1 MKSIANLLF
10 EMRML
15 KDIVRSGYSFLG
27 SGRETI
33 AEHCFTMA
41 FICFV
46 MSRLDTDIDGSKLMA
61 MALLH
66 DIPEAR
72 TGDLNYVQK
81 KYTHVDEAK
90 AISDLINPLSF
101 GNDIKSLIEE
111 FNLGETREAKLAKD
125 ADQLSFVLE
134 LKKLEDTGAV
144 SPEKWLPLV
153 IGRIE
158 TSMGKQIAQGIM
170 ETQWD
175 EWWTNDYSEK

>member
-1 MKSIANLLF
+1 MKEIANLLF

-27 SGRETI
+27 SGSESV
-33 AEHCFTMA
+33 AEHSFTMA

-46 MSRLDTDIDGSKLMA
+46 MSRLDENIDGGKLMA

-66 DIPEAR
+66 DMPEAR

-81 KYTHVDEAK
+81 KYVQVDEAK
-90 AISDLINPLSF
+90 AISHLIKPLAF
-101 GNDIKSLIEE
+101 GDDIKSILEE

-125 ADQLSFVLE
+125 ADQISFVLE
-134 LKKLEDTGAV
+134 LKKLEDTGAK

-153 IGRIE
+153 SGRIK
-158 TSMGKQIAQGIM
+158 TKVGQQMVKSIM

-175 EWWTNDYSEK
+175 EWWTNDYSE

>member
-1 MKSIANLLF
+1 MKHIANLLF

-27 SGRETI
+27 SGRESI
-33 AEHCFTMA
+33 AEHSFTMT

-46 MSRLDTDIDGSKLMA
+46 MSKLDREVDGSKLMA

-81 KYTHVDEAK
+81 KYTRVNAAK
-90 AISDLINPLSF
+90 AISHLINPLPF

-111 FNLGETREAKLAKD
+111 FNQGETREAKLASD

-134 LKKLEDTGAV
+134 LKKLADTGAT

-153 IGRIE
+153 IGRLK
-158 TSMGKQIAQGIM
+158 TQVGRQMAQSIM

-175 EWWTNDYSEK
+175 EWWTNDYSE

>member
-1 MKSIANLLF
+1 MKHIANLLF

-15 KDIVRSGYSFLG
+15 KDIVRSGYAFLG
-27 SGRETI
+27 SGRESI
-33 AEHCFTMA
+33 AEHSFTMA

-46 MSRLDTDIDGSKLMA
+46 MSKLDTSIDGSKLMA

-81 KYTHVDEAK
+81 KYACVNEAK
-90 AISDLINPLSF
+90 AISHLIKPLPF
-101 GNDIKSLIEE
+101 GKDIKLLIEE
-111 FNLGETREAKLAKD
+111 FNLGETKEAKLAND

-134 LKKLEDTGAV
+134 LKKLEDTGST

-153 IGRIE
+153 IGRIKTKE
-158 TSMGKQIAQGIM
+158 GVQMAQSIM

-175 EWWTNDYSEK
+175 EWWTNDYSE

>member
-1 MKSIANLLF
+1 MKHIANLLF

-15 KDIVRSGYSFLG
+15 KDIVRSGYAFLG
-27 SGRETI
+27 SGRESI
-33 AEHCFTMA
+33 AEHSFTMA

-46 MSRLDTDIDGSKLMA
+46 MSKMEEDIDGSKLMA

-81 KYTHVDEAK
+81 KYTQVDEAK
-90 AISDLINPLSF
+90 AISHLIKPLAF
-101 GNDIKSLIEE
+101 GKDIKSLIEE
-111 FNLGETREAKLAKD
+111 FNLGETREAKLAQD

-134 LKKLEDTGAV
+134 LKKLGDTGAL
-144 SPEKWLPLV
+144 SPEHWLPLV
-153 IGRIE
+153 IGRIQTQTGRQMAE
-158 TSMGKQIAQGIM
+158 SIM

-175 EWWTNDYSEK
+175 EWWTNDYSE

>member
-1 MKSIANLLF
+1 MKHIANLLF

-27 SGRETI
+27 SGSESI
-33 AEHCFTMA
+33 AEHSFTTA

-46 MSRLDTDIDGSKLMA
+46 MSKLDGEVDGSKLMA

-81 KYTHVDEAK
+81 KYTRVNEAK
-90 AISDLINPLSF
+90 AISHLIKPLPF

-111 FNLGETREAKLAKD
+111 FNQGETREAKLASD

-134 LKKLEDTGAV
+134 LKKLEDTGAT

-153 IGRIE
+153 IGRLQ
-158 TSMGKQIAQGIM
+158 TPTGRRMAQGIM

-175 EWWTNDYSEK
+175 EWWTNDYSE

>member
-1 MKSIANLLF
+1 MKHIANLFF

-27 SGRETI
+27 SGSESI

-46 MSRLDTDIDGSKLMA
+46 MSKTNKDVDGAKLMA
-61 MALLH
+61 MSLLH
-66 DIPEAR
+66 DLPEAR

-81 KYTHVDEAK
+81 KYTKVDEAK
-90 AISDLINPLSF
+90 AISHLIKPLAF
-101 GNDIKSLIEE
+101 GKDIKTLIDE
-111 FNLGETREAKLAKD
+111 FNLGETREAKLAQD

-134 LKKLEDTGAV
+134 LKKLADTGAS
-144 SPEKWLPLV
+144 SPERWLPLV
-153 IGRIE
+153 IDRIQTQTGRQ
-158 TSMGKQIAQGIM
+158 MAQSIM

-175 EWWTNDYSEK
+175 EWWANDYSE

>member
-1 MKSIANLLF
+1 MKPIANLLF

-15 KDIVRSGYSFLG
+15 KDIVRSGYAFLG
-27 SGRETI
+27 SGRESI
-33 AEHCFTMA
+33 AEHSFTTT

-46 MSRLDTDIDGSKLMA
+46 MSKMDRGIDGAKLMA

-81 KYTHVDEAK
+81 KYTQVDEAK
-90 AISDLINPLSF
+90 AISHLIKPLAF
-101 GNDIKSLIEE
+101 GKDIKSLIEE

-134 LKKLEDTGAV
+134 LKKLEDTGAN
-144 SPEKWLPLV
+144 SPERWLPLV
-153 IGRIE
+153 IGRIK
-158 TSMGKQIAQGIM
+158 TQTGRQIAQSIM

-175 EWWTNDYSEK
+175 EWWTNDYSE